1 MKKIELENIEKIKEK
16 RELSK
21 EAKDKIIGRVVANSA
36 IGIAICILIYT
47 FKIASNL
54 LVKEAAT
61 FVYNVYSIEILVF
74 ALILL
79 EIAYKKDSGKW
90 AASGMEMLVLAVFML
105 FSPYIYLK
113 FNNKIMYPIIA
124 TVAIYYIAKV
134 IAIYFMEKKQYL
146 NDISDIQEIIKKESQ
161 DDKAQEEKTKILEE
175 MEQKRLEAEREK
187 IIEETIE
194 VKEKPKRKTTKT
206 KKSEAK
212 GTSKKT
218 STTKKKTETKTTAK
232 KEKAETKKTTTKK
245 KTTTNAEKEEKD
257 VPKKTTRKTTKTTDK
272 VEKEEKP
279 KTTRSKTTSKPK
291 TTTTKPKNTSKKEK
305 ETAENVVEVVET
317 PAPKKRGRPRKNP
330 ETKKES

>member
-21 EAKDKIIGRVVANSA
+21 EAKDKIIGRAVANGA

-146 NDISDIQEIIKKESQ
+146 NDISDIQDIIKKESQ

-175 MEQKRLEAEREK
+175 MEQKRIEAEKNKVDKEQLEV
-187 IIEETIE
+187 EEEIT
-194 VKEKPKRKTTKT
+194 PKTAKTRKTTP
-206 KKSEAK
+206 K
-212 GTSKKT
+212 G
-218 STTKKKTETKTTAK
+218 
-232 KEKAETKKTTTKK
+232 TTTK
-245 KTTTNAEKEEKD
+245 AEKEEKD

-291 TTTTKPKNTSKKEK
+291 TTTTKPKNTPKKEK

>member
-54 LVKEAAT
+54 LVKEVAT

-74 ALILL
+74 AVILL
-79 EIAYKKDSGKW
+79 EVAYKKDSGKW

-124 TVAIYYIAKV
+124 TVAVYYVAKV
-134 IAIYFMEKKQYL
+134 IVIYFMEKKQYL
-146 NDISDIQEIIKKESQ
+146 NGISDIQEIIKKESQ
-161 DDKAQEEKTKILEE
+161 DGKAQEEKTRILEE
-175 MEQKRLEAEREK
+175 LEQKRLEAEREK

-194 VKEKPKRKTTKT
+194 VQEKPKRKTTKT

-218 STTKKKTETKTTAK
+218 STTRKKTETKTTAK
-232 KEKAETKKTTTKK
+232 KEKTETKKTATKK
-245 KTTTNAEKEEKD
+245 KTITKAEKEEKD
-257 VPKKTTRKTTKTTDK
+257 
-272 VEKEEKP
+272 
-279 KTTRSKTTSKPK
+279 
-291 TTTTKPKNTSKKEK
+291 
-305 ETAENVVEVVET
+305 
-317 PAPKKRGRPRKNP
+317 APKKRGRPRKNP

>member
-1 MKKIELENIEKIKEK
+1 MKKEDFENMEKIQEK
-16 RELSK
+16 REFSK
-21 EAKDKIIGRVVANSA
+21 EIKDKIMGRAVANGA

-47 FKIASNL
+47 LKIASNL

-61 FVYNVYSIEILVF
+61 LIYNVYSIEIIVF

-90 AASGMEMLVLAVFML
+90 AASGMEMLALSVFML

-113 FNNKIMYPIIA
+113 FNSKIMYPIIA

-134 IAIYFMEKKQYL
+134 VVIYSMEKKQYL
-146 NDISDIQEIIKKESQ
+146 NDISDIQDIIKKESQ

-175 MEQKRLEAEREK
+175 MEQKRIEAEKRK
-187 IIEETIE
+187 VVKETIE
-194 VKEKPKRKTTKT
+194 AEEKTKRKTTKT
-206 KKSEAK
+206 K
-212 GTSKKT
+212 TSTPKEKATKT
-218 STTKKKTETKTTAK
+218 STARKNATTKTTDK
-232 KEKAETKKTTTKK
+232 KEKTEMKKTTTKK
-245 KTTTNAEKEEKD
+245 KTTAKVEKEDKNTT
-257 VPKKTTRKTTKTTDK
+257 KKTTRKTTKTTDK

-291 TTTTKPKNTSKKEK
+291 NTTKPKNTAKKEK
-305 ETAENVVEVVET
+305 EIVENVVEVVGN

>member
-61 FVYNVYSIEILVF
+61 LVYNVYSIEILVF

-113 FNNKIMYPIIA
+113 FNRKIMYPIIA

-134 IAIYFMEKKQYL
+134 ITIYFMEKKQYL

-161 DDKAQEEKTKILEE
+161 DDKAQEEKTRILEE

-187 IIEETIE
+187 IIEEKIE
-194 VKEKPKRKTTKT
+194 VQEKPKRKTTKT

-232 KEKAETKKTTTKK
+232 KEKAETKKNTTKK
-245 KTTTNAEKEEKD
+245 KTTTKAEKEEKD
-257 VPKKTTRKTTKTTDK
+257 VPKKTTRKTTDK

-291 TTTTKPKNTSKKEK
+291 TTTTKPKNTPKKEK

>member
-146 NDISDIQEIIKKESQ
+146 NDISDIQDIIKKESQ

-175 MEQKRLEAEREK
+175 MEQKRIEAEKNKVDKEQLEVEEELEKLHQREQLQNPLQQERK
-187 IIEETIE
+187 L
-194 VKEKPKRKTTKT
+194 KPKQQLKKKKQKRKKLQLKRKQLQKPKRK
-206 KKSEAK
+206 KKMLQRK
-212 GTSKKT
+212 QQ
-218 STTKKKTETKTTAK
+218 
-232 KEKAETKKTTTKK
+232 EKLQKLLIK
-245 KTTTNAEKEEKD
+245 
-257 VPKKTTRKTTKTTDK
+257 
-272 VEKEEKP
+272 
-279 KTTRSKTTSKPK
+279 
-291 TTTTKPKNTSKKEK
+291 
-305 ETAENVVEVVET
+305 
-317 PAPKKRGRPRKNP
+317 
-330 ETKKES
+330 

>member
-1 MKKIELENIEKIKEK
+1 LKKIELENIEKIKEK

-61 FVYNVYSIEILVF
+61 LVYNVYSIEILVL

-113 FNNKIMYPIIA
+113 FNRKIMYPIIA

-161 DDKAQEEKTKILEE
+161 DDKAQEEKTRILEE

-194 VKEKPKRKTTKT
+194 VQEKPKRKTTKT

-218 STTKKKTETKTTAK
+218 STTKKKKQKRK
-232 KEKAETKKTTTKK
+232 KLQLKRKQLQKPKRKK
-245 KTTTNAEKEEKD
+245 KMFQRKQQEKLQKLLI
-257 VPKKTTRKTTKTTDK
+257 K
-272 VEKEEKP
+272 
-279 KTTRSKTTSKPK
+279 
-291 TTTTKPKNTSKKEK
+291 
-305 ETAENVVEVVET
+305 
-317 PAPKKRGRPRKNP
+317 
-330 ETKKES
+330 

>member
-61 FVYNVYSIEILVF
+61 LVYNVYSIEILVF

-161 DDKAQEEKTKILEE
+161 DDKAQEEKTRILEE
-175 MEQKRLEAEREK
+175 MEQKRIEAEKNKVDKEQLEV
-187 IIEETIE
+187 EEEIT
-194 VKEKPKRKTTKT
+194 PKTAKTRKTTP
-206 KKSEAK
+206 K
-212 GTSKKT
+212 GTTAKS
-218 STTKKKTETKTTAK
+218 STTRKKAETKTTAK
-232 KEKAETKKTTTKK
+232 KEKTATKK
-245 KTTTNAEKEEKD
+245 KTTTKAEKEEKD
-257 VPKKTTRKTTKTTDK
+257 TPKKTTRKTTAK

-291 TTTTKPKNTSKKEK
+291 TTTTKPKNTAKKK